1 MSTHAEIDTNFELI
15 IGGKRRAGQIFAD
28 VYNPATGTL
37 LAKVPMA
44 STADLDE
51 AVELAHGARKA
62 WAKDEGAR
70 HAALNKAAEI
80 VTANAELLATTLS
93 LEIGLPYKLAQME
106 VGGAAMFLKHRAADT
121 EQIDMIADDSKQRV
135 YVRRTSIGVTGAI
148 LPWNAPLLVA
158 AEKLATAFGAGNT
171 VVMKPSPLAPLTVLT
186 FGSLIADLVPE
197 GVLSILP
204 GSDELGKA
212 LVAHPKV
219 GMISFTGG
227 ITAGQSIMAGSATGL
242 KRLSLELG
250 GNDAA
255 IVLPDVDVKKT
266 ARRLFMGAFFRTGQI
281 CVAIKRLYVHEK
293 IYDEMIAELKAVAE
307 ANVLGDPFDPATTM
321 GPVANRPQFERVK
334 TLVERS
340 LAEGGTAVTGGAP
353 LDRPGNFY
361 PPTLITGLTS
371 GSTLVVEEQFG
382 PVLPILKF
390 SDIDQAIADANST
403 IYGLGG
409 SVWTSDTEAGI
420 EIAGQLE
427 SGTAWVNQHG
437 IVLPHIPCG
446 GMKLSGIGRANGRV
460 GLDNYS
466 ELQTIAVSLPPE
478 KTAS

>member
-1 MSTHAEIDTNFELI
+1 MIKDAVNDRTFELL
-15 IGGKRRAGQIFAD
+15 IGGKARPGRDFAE
-28 VYNPATGTL
+28 VYNPATGAV
-37 LAKVPMA
+37 LARVPMA

-51 AVELAHGARKA
+51 AVEQAHAARKA
-62 WAKDEGAR
+62 WGRDEVAR
-70 HAALNKAAEI
+70 HAALDKAADI
-80 VTANAELLATTLS
+80 VVANADLLASMLS

-106 VGGAAMFLKHRAADT
+106 VGGAALFLKHRAADS
-121 EQIDMIADDSKQRV
+121 EQVDMIADDSKQRV

-158 AEKLATAFGAGNT
+158 SEKLATAFGAGNT
-171 VVMKPSPLAPLTVLT
+171 VVMKPSPLAPLTVMT
-186 FGSLIADLVPE
+186 FGALIADLFPE

-204 GSDELGKA
+204 GTDELGKA

-227 ITAGQSIMAGSATGL
+227 ISAGQSIMAGSAAGL

-281 CVAIKRLYVHEK
+281 CVAIKRLYVHEA
-293 IYDEMIAELKAVAE
+293 IYDEMVAELKAVAE

-321 GPVANRPQFERVK
+321 GPIANRPQYERVK
-334 TLVERS
+334 HLVAGALE
-340 LAEGGTAVTGGAP
+340 EGGTAVTGGAP
-353 LDRPGNFY
+353 LDTPGNFY
-361 PPTLITGLTS
+361 PPTLITGLAS
-371 GSTLVVEEQFG
+371 DAKLVVEEQFG
-382 PVLPILKF
+382 PVLPVLKF
-390 SDIDQAIADANST
+390 SDIDQAIAEANST

-409 SVWTSDTEAGI
+409 SVWTSDTDAGI

-466 ELQTIAVSLPPE
+466 ELQTIAVSFPPE
-478 KTAS
+478 KVAS